1 MTIQFSEPLRYNS
14 GLLCSLGA
22 AGSHSVPASVFCG
35 GRRCFPGRHG
45 VAGPPSAEGQAHS
58 AGPASPCATVWR
70 AGRHRASLLLW
81 TNWAMCWCP
90 GVELGVRLPIGPY
103 WTSPSFGT
111 ESTLFFP
118 FFFLSFPSMPVG
130 GSGLQA
136 SPEPNLGY
144 MEDEKK
150 TQETH
155 HIAVPQVLTSLV
167 SPASSFQL
175 SESFYLFNNFQGI

>member
-118 FFFLSFPSMPVG
+118 FFFFVLPIYACWWFWVAGLSRAQSGVYGRWKENPGNSPHCCSSSPDVPGQPSIFFPAFRVLLSF
-130 GSGLQA
+130 
-136 SPEPNLGY
+136 
-144 MEDEKK
+144 
-150 TQETH
+150 
-155 HIAVPQVLTSLV
+155 
-167 SPASSFQL
+167 
-175 SESFYLFNNFQGI
+175 